1 MQTIWQTFLARRSD
15 LWVALGQHLQIS
27 LIALIIAVVIAV
39 PLAIWVQPHKRIANV
54 LLQVTGVLQ
63 TIPSLALLGLLIPF
77 VGIGNVPAIIALV
90 VYALLPIFQNTY
102 VGLADIDPAYRE
114 AERAFGIPR
123 YLQLLRVE
131 LPLALPVII
140 GGIRTATVM
149 IIGTA
154 TLAALIGAG
163 GLGTFILLG
172 INRNDPALTLIG
184 AIASAAL
191 ALVFSAGLAVVQRL
205 KWRQLGWLAAIL
217 VVLGGGA
224 AGYHAWQQ
232 PKEEIVVA
240 GKLGSEPEILINMY
254 KQLIEQ
260 ADPNV
265 TVTLK
270 PNFGQ
275 TSFLFSALKSGKVD
289 LYPEF
294 TGTVVTALAK
304 PSPAQQRQ
312 IDAGADSYPIA
323 KALLAKSGLT
333 MLKPMQY
340 NNTYA
345 LVVKQSFGKAHGL
358 TTISDLTK
366 LGRSR
371 AGFDLEFND
380 RADGYKG
387 LKQAYGLN
395 LAVSTLDASL
405 RYQAIVKG
413 QVVVTDGY
421 STDAQLRQYH
431 LVALRDDKRVF
442 ATYRGAPVM
451 KVKFA
456 KAHPRLVRALNRLA
470 GRISEEQMQEMNY
483 EVGVKQESAAKVAKA
498 YLQRHGLLEA
508 RHE

>member
-1 MQTIWQTFLARRSD
+1 MARRSD

-114 AERAFGIPR
+114 AERAFGMPR

-205 KWRQLGWLAAIL
+205 KWRQSAGWR
-217 VVLGGGA
+217 
-224 AGYHAWQQ
+224 
-232 PKEEIVVA
+232 
-240 GKLGSEPEILINMY
+240 
-254 KQLIEQ
+254 
-260 ADPNV
+260 
-265 TVTLK
+265 
-270 PNFGQ
+270 
-275 TSFLFSALKSGKVD
+275 
-289 LYPEF
+289 
-294 TGTVVTALAK
+294 
-304 PSPAQQRQ
+304 PS
-312 IDAGADSYPIA
+312 S
-323 KALLAKSGLT
+323 S
-333 MLKPMQY
+333 
-340 NNTYA
+340 
-345 LVVKQSFGKAHGL
+345 S
-358 TTISDLTK
+358 
-366 LGRSR
+366 
-371 AGFDLEFND
+371 
-380 RADGYKG
+380 
-387 LKQAYGLN
+387 
-395 LAVSTLDASL
+395 
-405 RYQAIVKG
+405 
-413 QVVVTDGY
+413 
-421 STDAQLRQYH
+421 
-431 LVALRDDKRVF
+431 
-442 ATYRGAPVM
+442 
-451 KVKFA
+451 
-456 KAHPRLVRALNRLA
+456 
-470 GRISEEQMQEMNY
+470 
-483 EVGVKQESAAKVAKA
+483 SAA
-498 YLQRHGLLEA
+498 A
-508 RHE
+508 RQGITPGSSLKKKSWWPASSGASRRFSLTCTSSSSSRPTPTSR